1 MIFKIIKTCGNTTQE
16 KKYIFLWFT
25 IITRR
30 FFLKKI
36 IIHLTLLIFYF
47 NWVYMEFSVLI
58 IDSNIKLVLNLIK

>member
-1 MIFKIIKTCGNTTQE
+1 MVYNN
-16 KKYIFLWFT
+16 YP
-25 IITRR
+25 